1 MTLSLMGVALAAA
14 QGSQSDPLVTLS
26 YLNEKAMPSILSQV
40 DAKLT
45 QRESALKA
53 QLEQVADSYAQQVQ
67 GSGGTGGSASVYQVV
82 TLKQGQQLIA
92 GAACEIL
99 LRSGTAVCVSDSS
112 PGLVDMTDGSAL
124 APGGALSANH
134 LYLATIDGRGVKASG
149 AVTLMV
155 RGNYNIR

>member
-1 MTLSLMGVALAAA
+1 MALAAA
-14 QGSQSDPLVTLS
+14 QVSQSDPLVTLS
-26 YLNEKAMPSILSQV
+26 YLNEKATPSILSQV

>member
-1 MTLSLMGVALAAA
+1 M
-14 QGSQSDPLVTLS
+14 
-26 YLNEKAMPSILSQV
+26 
-40 DAKLT
+40 
-45 QRESALKA
+45 
-53 QLEQVADSYAQQVQ
+53 
-67 GSGGTGGSASVYQVV
+67 